1 MTSTRFEISMSLDG
15 YVTAANP
22 RLDEPMGDGGQVLH
36 EWAFGDDEAGND
48 VHADSQ
54 DTVGASIAG
63 RRTYDT
69 SIDSW
74 GPNGP
79 GFGARTPTIIVTHST
94 PDNVPD
100 GGVYTFEHS
109 PREAIATAKAIA
121 GDKDVDIFSASIGG
135 QLLRAGLVDEV
146 RIHLVPVLLGAGTR
160 LLGDTGGHIRLQPTS
175 IVEGSKAA
183 HLRYRV
189 VKDG

>member
-1 MTSTRFEISMSLDG
+1 MNSIRLEISMSLDG

-36 EWAFGDDEAGND
+36 EWAFGDDDRGHD

-69 SIDSW
+69 SIESW
-74 GPNGP
+74 GADGP
-79 GFGARTPTIIVTHST
+79 GFDARTPTIIVSHST
-94 PDNVPD
+94 PQNVPA
-100 GGVYTFEHS
+100 GGVYTFVRS
-109 PREAIATAKAIA
+109 PLEAVETAKAIA
-121 GDKDVDIFSASIGG
+121 ADKDIDIFSASIGG

-146 RIHLVPVLLGAGTR
+146 RIHLVPVLLGTGTR
-160 LLGDTGGHIRLQPTS
+160 LLDDTGGHIRLEPTG
-175 IVEGSKAA
+175 IIEGSKAA

-189 VKDG
+189 LKNT